1 MKIAVTGSTGL
12 VGADLVPFLTTGGH
26 LVSRVVRNHATE
38 NDILW
43 NPSAGTIDPKRLE
56 GLDAVV
62 HLAGENIAARRWNAE
77 QKARIRDS
85 RVHGTS
91 LLCDTLA
98 KLRQPPRV
106 LVSASAIGFYGNRGD
121 EILTEASSAGDGFL
135 PDVCREWE
143 AATKVAELAG
153 IRVVHLRFGVI
164 LSCQGGALAKM
175 LTPFR
180 LGLGGRI
187 GDGRQWMSWIAVDDA
202 VGTIY
207 HSIATATLRGP
218 VNSVAPNPV
227 TNRDF
232 TKTLGRVL
240 GRPTV
245 FPMPALMARLAF
257 GEMAN
262 DLLLGSTRV
271 LPRAL
276 SDSAYRF
283 LHGDLEGALRHLLG
297 KVPHIA
303 GTGMPVQRDAAVEQ
317 PITTGK

>member
-12 VGADLVPFLTTGGH
+12 VGADLVSFLTTGGH
-26 LVSRVVRNHATE
+26 LVSRVVRNNPTGS
-38 NDILW
+38 DILW
-43 NPSAGTIDPKRLE
+43 NPTAGTIDAERLE

-62 HLAGENIAARRWNAE
+62 HLAGENIAARRWSAE

-85 RVHGTS
+85 RVQGTK
-91 LLCDTLA
+91 LLCETLA
-98 KLRQPPRV
+98 KLRQRPRV

-121 EILTEASSAGDGFL
+121 EVLTEASAAGNGFL
-135 PDVCREWE
+135 PDVCRDWE
-143 AATKVAELAG
+143 AATKAAEMAG
-153 IRVVHLRFGVI
+153 IRVVHVRFGVI
-164 LSCQGGALAKM
+164 LSPKGGALAKM

-187 GDGRQWMSWIAVDDA
+187 GNGRQWMSWISLDD
-202 VGTIY
+202 VIGTIN
-207 HSIATATLRGP
+207 HAIATDTLRGS
-218 VNSVAPNPV
+218 VNSVAPNPI

-240 GRPTV
+240 RRPTI
-245 FPMPALMARLAF
+245 FPMPAFMARLAF

-276 SDSAYRF
+276 SDSGYRF
-283 LHGDLEGALRHLLG
+283 LHGDLEEALRHLLG
-297 KVPHIA
+297 TVRHVSQTGVPA
-303 GTGMPVQRDAAVEQ
+303 QRGPGAEQ
-317 PITTGK
+317 PITAGK